1 MYNRATGTSSGSQGT
16 VSVNIPAEN
25 VDKTLPD
32 VVPDKGSAL
41 WNRVNLGTESL
52 SMENF
57 HPFKSQAGL
66 LTRAARE
73 VGRVLA
79 ERRARR
85 VMFIAVLNV
94 LCTLVLFVW
103 CRTTGS
109 MALLAYTYLTVFD
122 ILCLVTCLISIW
134 VSIQKPTPAFSF
146 GYERFEVL
154 AVFTSTTLAQLGQLF
169 VVKESIERLLHHHD
183 VHTGRLLVGTAFG
196 FAVHFVS
203 TYFVTNKAFQH
214 VSEASSSSWLQ
225 EHVADISRSLCSV
238 IPGLSTL
245 LLPRINPL
253 PLIAVAGALALFITD
268 MLIEINNYFRADTFA
283 AISIAIMTVG
293 TMFPMSVYSGRI
305 LLQTTPSHIIGQL
318 DKCLREASTLDGVLE
333 FRNEHFWT
341 VSFGTLA
348 GSLHVRI
355 RRDANEQMVLA
366 HVTNRLSNLVTVL
379 TIHIFKDDWTRA
391 SLSSSSY
398 APRQPYTSTP
408 AKPGLDSSIPAI
420 NPFQSLPP
428 LAPNLSTITPI
439 GSPAGPSLHQPGTR
453 LYGTGTTAP
462 SHITLGPAANTGGR
476 IPLRT
481 YQPTDLFGASG
492 GAGQKSTTEHG
503 HSHSHR

>member
-1 MYNRATGTSSGSQGT
+1 MYNRATGTSSGAQGA

-25 VDKTLPD
+25 ADKTLPD

-41 WNRVNLGTESL
+41 WNRVHLGTDSL

-103 CRTTGS
+103 CRTTRS

-122 ILCLVTCLISIW
+122 ILCLVTCLVSIW

-154 AVFTSTTLAQLGQLF
+154 AVFTSTTLAQLAQLF

-203 TYFVTNKAFQH
+203 TYFVSNKAFQH

-225 EHVADISRSLCSV
+225 EHVADMSRSLCSV
-238 IPGLSTL
+238 VPGLSSL

-283 AISIAIMTVG
+283 AISIAIMTIG

-366 HVTNRLSNLVTVL
+366 HVSNRLSNLVTVL

-391 SLSSSSY
+391 SLSASSY
-398 APRQPYTSTP
+398 AASRQPYTSTP
-408 AKPGLDSSIPAI
+408 AKTGLDPAVPTV
-420 NPFQSLPP
+420 NPFQPLPP
-428 LAPNLSTITPI
+428 LHAPNLSTITPI
-439 GSPAGPSLHQPGTR
+439 GSPTVPSLHQPASR
-453 LYGTGTTAP
+453 LYGSGTTVP
-462 SHITLGPAANTGGR
+462 SHVALGPAGNPGGR

-481 YQPTDLFGASG
+481 YQPTNLFGASDG
-492 GAGQKSTTEHG
+492 SGQKSTTEFV
-503 HSHSHR
+503 HR

>member
-32 VVPDKGSAL
+32 VVPDKGSGPQGVWVSTL
-41 WNRVNLGTESL
+41 FL
-52 SMENF
+52 
-57 HPFKSQAGL
+57 
-66 LTRAARE
+66 
-73 VGRVLA
+73 
-79 ERRARR
+79 
-85 VMFIAVLNV
+85 
-94 LCTLVLFVW
+94 LVL
-103 CRTTGS
+103 
-109 MALLAYTYLTVFD
+109 
-122 ILCLVTCLISIW
+122 
-134 VSIQKPTPAFSF
+134 
-146 GYERFEVL
+146 YERFEVL

-169 VVKESIERLLHHHD
+169 VVKER
-183 VHTGRLLVGTAFG
+183 GRLLVGTAFG

-305 LLQTTPSHIIGQL
+305 LLQ
-318 DKCLREASTLDGVLE
+318 ASTLDGVLE

-408 AKPGLDSSIPAI
+408 AKPGLDSSVPAI

-462 SHITLGPAANTGGR
+462 SHMTLGPAANTGGR